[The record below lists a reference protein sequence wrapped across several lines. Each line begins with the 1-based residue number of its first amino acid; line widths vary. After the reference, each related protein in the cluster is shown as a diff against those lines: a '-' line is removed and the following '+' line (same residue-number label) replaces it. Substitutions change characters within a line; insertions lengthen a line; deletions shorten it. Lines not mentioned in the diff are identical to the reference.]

1 MRRRIRLCTYGI
13 HRLYTGR
20 AEGISI
26 TVETV
31 FGIIRPCK
39 HRLGAELSS
48 AWIAQ
53 LCGLCLALRDDHGHA
68 ARMVTNYDGL
78 IVSALVDAQSQRATL
93 RAAGPCA
100 LRGMRTADVA
110 TGDSVRLAATVS
122 LVLAAAK
129 VRDHVEDGDGVA
141 GTAGVRPAAR
151 RIAQRW
157 ARQGTETGAGLG
169 FDTAVLL
176 DAVDRQLAVENAA
189 GPGTAL
195 LDLTEPTES
204 ATAAAFGHTAILS
217 GRPGNEA
224 ALTEVGRL
232 FGRIAHLVDAAEDL
246 HEDVAHGKWNPL
258 VATATPADETHRLCA
273 DALLGIE
280 LALAEVEFTDGR
292 LVHRLLTKELGRSVH
307 RIFKHSGLEAGH
319 ENCRTDQR
327 ITNRFGRRRGYGP
340 PPGYNYPPQGY
351 GYPPPGYGYGRPP
364 RRSGGFCL
372 PFCEGIA
379 CCECCRCGEDCCC
392 ACEGCECCG
401 DACCD
406 C

>member
-1 MRRRIRLCTYGI
+1 M
-13 HRLYTGR
+13 
-20 AEGISI
+20 
-26 TVETV
+26 

-48 AWIAQ
+48 AWMAQ
-53 LCGLCLALRDDHGHA
+53 LCGLCLALRDDHGQA
-68 ARMVTNYDGL
+68 ARMATNYDGL
-78 IVSALVDAQSQRATL
+78 IISALVDAQAPRATR
-93 RAAGPCA
+93 RAAGPCP
-100 LRGMRTADVA
+100 LRAMRTADVA

-151 RIAQRW
+151 RIAERW
-157 ARQGTETGAGLG
+157 ARQGAETGAGLG

-176 DAVDRQLAVENAA
+176 DAVDRQLAVEAAA
-189 GPGTAL
+189 GPQTTL
-195 LDLTEPTES
+195 LELTEPTEA

-224 ALTEVGRL
+224 ALIEAGRL

-246 HEDVAHGKWNPL
+246 HEDFTHGKWNPL
-258 VATATPADETHRLCA
+258 VATGTAAEETHRLCT

-280 LALAEVEFTDGR
+280 LALAEAEFTDGR

-307 RIFKHSGLEAGH
+307 RTFKHSDH
-319 ENCRTDQR
+319 ESCRGDST
-327 ITNRFGRRRGYGP
+327 IVNRRGRRGRYGP
-340 PPGYNYPPQGY
+340 PPPGYGYPPPQGY
-351 GYPPPGYGYGRPP
+351 YPPPGYGYGPPP
-364 RRSGGFCL
+364 RRRSGFCL

-379 CCECCRCGEDCCC
+379 CCECCRCSEDCCC
-392 ACEGCECCG
+392 CTCEGCECCG
-401 DACCD
+401 DGCCD